1 MNNNA
6 KIMVGEVQ
14 HNTKLNDLSNIL
26 KIRYI
31 QVTNDKNL
39 NRKIHNY
46 YINKTITERLRQ
58 TNIISR
64 SLITLIIK

>member
-31 QVTNDKNL
+31 QIYKNPK
-39 NRKIHNY
+39 RTIHNY
-46 YINKTITERLRQ
+46 YKLNKNRKIERLGQ
-58 TNIISR
+58 SNIISC